1 MCGIV
6 GIVGDLEYKD
16 EATMK
21 RLLLLDWFRGTDS
34 TGFTSVHRHTGEFR
48 TSKLPSHPL
57 DLFDMGRFKTAL
69 SGSSSKVFLGH
80 NRAATRGVINTMN
93 AHPFECGHIVGAH
106 NGTLDLASTTRLED
120 ALNEKFGVDSHAL
133 FTAIERLGLEE
144 AMALCEEGT
153 QSTTGAWSLA
163 WYDNNEGT
171 FNLLRNKHRPMWIAY
186 SKDFKKLFYGSEYL
200 MIDSALRLSVN
211 GYDMYQDEKG
221 NQYWA
226 TEPNIHYRW
235 SIKDLLDGPKE
246 KPKPRAKEIKGREPV
261 PVVTHLGTAD
271 PFNRQSSGNQ
281 GGHTHP
287 GTTTRRTSTSS
298 GKVQHIHLMGDL
310 MNPFAGTFN
319 EEAFMGATKHGCSY
333 CQKPLEYG
341 DLGLTV
347 LGDMETILCAECS
360 GNSTTEEA
368 PIRVYVDDQ
377 TMDLYCKMTG
387 KEVAHA

>member
-34 TGFTSVHRHTGEFR
+34 TGFSSVQRYTGDFR
-48 TSKLPSHPL
+48 TAKLPGHPL
-57 DLFDMGRFKTAL
+57 DLFDMGRFKSAL

-80 NRAATRGVINTMN
+80 NRAATRGVVNTMN
-93 AHPFECGHIVGAH
+93 AHPFECGHILGAH
-106 NGTLDLASTTRLED
+106 NGTLDNASTTRLED
-120 ALNEKFGVDSHAL
+120 ALGEKFGVDSLAL

-144 AMALCEEGT
+144 AISLIEEGDF
-153 QSTTGAWSLA
+153 STTGAWSLA
-163 WYDNNEGT
+163 WYDASDNT

-186 SKDFKKLFYGSEYL
+186 SKDFKRLFYGSEYL
-200 MIDSALRLSVN
+200 MLDSAIRLSVN
-211 GYDMYQDEKG
+211 GYDMYQDKKG

-235 SIKDLLDGPKE
+235 SVKELIDGGKE

-261 PVVTHLGTAD
+261 KVVTNIGTPD
-271 PFNRQSSGNQ
+271 PFHRQQSGNRQGCIV
-281 GGHTHP
+281 P
-287 GTTTRRTSTSS
+287 GTTTNQTSTSS
-298 GKVQHIHLMGDL
+298 NKVQHIHLMGDI
-310 MNPFAGTFN
+310 
-319 EEAFMGATKHGCSY
+319 MGVTKNGCSY

-341 DLGLTV
+341 DLGLTL

-360 GNSTTEEA
+360 GHADTEEA
-368 PIRVYVDDQ
+368 PIRVYADET
-377 TMDLYCKMTG
+377 TMDLYCKLTG
-387 KEVAHA
+387 KAS